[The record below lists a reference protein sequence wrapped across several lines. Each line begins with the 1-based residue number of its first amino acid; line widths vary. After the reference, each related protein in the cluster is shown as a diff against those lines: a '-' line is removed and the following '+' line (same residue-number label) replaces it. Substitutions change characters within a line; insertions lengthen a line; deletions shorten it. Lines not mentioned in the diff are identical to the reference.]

1 MTPSHL
7 QLDLTTAERQN
18 LMQLSLPVSLS
29 SLTLSGWIF
38 SGYLI
43 LFCPTQQVCVCV
55 CVLPVSFVRTQ
66 NTSVLVVAPYLMPN
80 STSGIYHKVDN
91 YLWVKEWTNPLI
103 QLPMEHFHQECSQPP
118 QN

>member
-55 CVLPVSFVRTQ
+55 CVACELCEDTEHICFGCR
-66 NTSVLVVAPYLMPN
+66 SVPN
-80 STSGIYHKVDN
+80 AKFNIWY
-91 YLWVKEWTNPLI
+91 I
-103 QLPMEHFHQECSQPP
+103 SQSR
-118 QN
+118 